1 MHTSSAFTAAS
12 KCSELA
18 ALLANCSEGTAGRPG
33 GISSGKEKEGLK
45 IYLDPREGSMSYGTP
60 QVSAQVTRRSHL
72 TAGVQLEGSTGDS
85 FIGRAEIVHARTVG
99 LGTLILAAAKPRD
112 KTG

>member
-33 GISSGKEKEGLK
+33 GISSGKEMGLK
-45 IYLDPREGSMSYGTP
+45 IYLDPRERSMSYGTP

>member
-1 MHTSSAFTAAS
+1 MCTSSAFTAAS

-18 ALLANCSEGTAGRPG
+18 ALLANSSEGAAGRTG

-45 IYLDPREGSMSYGTP
+45 IYLVPRERSMSYGTL
-60 QVSAQVTRRSHL
+60 QVSAQVTRRSCL
-72 TAGVQLEGSTGDS
+72 TPGVQLEGSTGDG
-85 FIGRAEIVHARTVG
+85 FIVGTEVDQARTLG